1 MSGRCDGATD
11 AVEGLLDKTYDTY
24 TISFHQHSL
33 TAQAHEYTPNTG
45 RQPVSAAHRSALPD
59 STPRLELRDTTG
71 PTLHAMAAGRC
82 LAIPGFTCARKS
94 MLLGPH
100 ARALPPDCASAHA
113 CAAAAMRCASRRE
126 RRPRRPRCPAARSE
140 AADAPPPPLPMLEEE
155 VGAPPPT
162 QWSIQAA
169 PERSHGSTRHSSRSS
184 LEAAV
189 TLSST
194 AAADAS
200 VRDS

>member
-1 MSGRCDGATD
+1 MS
-11 AVEGLLDKTYDTY
+11 YFTY

-33 TAQAHEYTPNTG
+33 TAHAHEYTPNTG

-94 MLLGPH
+94 MLLGPQ

-113 CAAAAMRCASRRE
+113 CAAAAMRCASRRR

-140 AADAPPPPLPMLEEE
+140 AADAPRHRYPCLRRKL
-155 VGAPPPT
+155 APHPRRNG
-162 QWSIQAA
+162 
-169 PERSHGSTRHSSRSS
+169 RSKPRRSAVMDRPVTRADRRLRRPRRSSRPW
-184 LEAAV
+184 L
-189 TLSST
+189 LM
-194 AAADAS
+194 
-200 VRDS
+200 

>member
-1 MSGRCDGATD
+1 MRFLLSGRCDGATD
-11 AVEGLLDKTYDTY
+11 AVEGLLDRTYDTY
-24 TISFHQHSL
+24 TTSFHQHSL
-33 TAQAHEYTPNTG
+33 TAHAHEYTPNTG

-126 RRPRRPRCPAARSE
+126 RRPRRPRCPAA
-140 AADAPPPPLPMLEEE
+140 APIRPRMVVRPGGPQRVPPGPC
-155 VGAPPPT
+155 AP
-162 QWSIQAA
+162 
-169 PERSHGSTRHSSRSS
+169 RGSSR
-184 LEAAV
+184 V
-189 TLSST
+189 T
-194 AAADAS
+194 
-200 VRDS
+200 